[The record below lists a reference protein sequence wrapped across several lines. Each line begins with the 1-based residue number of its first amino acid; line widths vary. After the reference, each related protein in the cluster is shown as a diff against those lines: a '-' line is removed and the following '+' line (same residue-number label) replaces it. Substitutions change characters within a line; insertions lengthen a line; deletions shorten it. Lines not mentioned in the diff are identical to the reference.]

1 MSPESVRE
9 ALARAD
15 TALGAARTLLGA
27 GYTEDSISR
36 SYYAVVNAAT
46 AALMSRGVR
55 VRSHRALNS
64 LFGLH
69 LVKEGPVE
77 REFAAILVGLQ
88 QDRDTSDY
96 DFSASFERDEAVD
109 RLRQAERFV
118 GRIKLLLAGE
128 GRPPQSEQEAGG
140 SGPPD

>member
-15 TALGAARTLLGA
+15 TALGAARTLLDA

-46 AALMSRGVR
+46 AALISRGVR

-69 LVKEGPVE
+69 LVRDGPVE
-77 REFAAILVGLQ
+77 REFAATLVALQ
-88 QDRDTSDY
+88 QDRDTSDH
-96 DFSASFERDEAVD
+96 DFSSSFERDEALD

-118 GRIKLLLAGE
+118 GRIKRLLAGDE
-128 GRPPQSEQEAGG
+128 PPPQSEQGA
-140 SGPPD
+140 P